1 MGYRYKTVNDFVNHL
16 VSIPTSEEYRV
27 AYMDYS
33 SGYSLSESAKKIL
46 ETEYV
51 VSDGTT
57 AKSIEEIN
65 AVENCVIETFK
76 KKSWNRVSDS
86 QH

>member
-51 VSDGTT
+51 V
-57 AKSIEEIN
+57 
-65 AVENCVIETFK
+65 
-76 KKSWNRVSDS
+76 
-86 QH
+86 

>member
-57 AKSIEEIN
+57 AK
-65 AVENCVIETFK
+65 
-76 KKSWNRVSDS
+76 VSRRFA
-86 QH
+86 